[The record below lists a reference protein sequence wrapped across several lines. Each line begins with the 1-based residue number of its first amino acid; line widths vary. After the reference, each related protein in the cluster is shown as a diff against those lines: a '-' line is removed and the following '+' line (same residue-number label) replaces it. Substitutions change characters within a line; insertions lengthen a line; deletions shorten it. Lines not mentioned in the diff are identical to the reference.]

1 MARIY
6 SNFSHCSKKSS
17 TSPPDPRVS
26 LIGQKRNIPNY
37 FKSLPLRVPSFVF
50 RHIFCCKIAE
60 IQSQS
65 KKSEAPRACGAR
77 SGHGQVGWMPRLP
90 AGRQGG
96 EGSNGLPQW
105 VKADPIIIST
115 SPGTPALYLPARS
128 PASRSPAEGRR
139 FGKGRGG
146 ELHSLIPLSDQSFL

>member
-1 MARIY
+1 MAKIY

-26 LIGQKRNIPNY
+26 LIGQKQNSPNY

-65 KKSEAPRACGAR
+65 KKSEAPSAYMAR
-77 SGHGQVGWMPRLP
+77 SGHGQVGWMPCLP
-90 AGRQGG
+90 AAGAGRAVTDSRSG
-96 EGSNGLPQW
+96 
-105 VKADPIIIST
+105 VKANPIIIT
-115 SPGTPALYLPARS
+115 SFPGSPSRACPVLTRWPGGASLNPDMCAL
-128 PASRSPAEGRR
+128 
-139 FGKGRGG
+139 
-146 ELHSLIPLSDQSFL
+146 

>member
-17 TSPPDPRVS
+17 MSPPDPRVS

-50 RHIFCCKIAE
+50 RHISCCKIAE

-65 KKSEAPRACGAR
+65 IKAKLPVPTWHASVTGKSAACPAFLPVAGAGRQADRVIISTLPRSPTLC
-77 SGHGQVGWMPRLP
+77 LP
-90 AGRQGG
+90 AGRQGR
-96 EGSNGLPQW
+96 EASLFLW
-105 VKADPIIIST
+105 VHQD
-115 SPGTPALYLPARS
+115 LLWDRCEYLWS
-128 PASRSPAEGRR
+128 MTK
-139 FGKGRGG
+139 FN
-146 ELHSLIPLSDQSFL
+146 